1 MSLSPGKP
9 EGRGPRGNHM
19 QRDCRRDGRV
29 SSIAPLKS
37 TGSRREDRAS
47 GRPRSLCVVRQVS
60 PHRTCLADDDERCR
74 VSVRSARV
82 TVRPSSPNQGPH
94 RHRNELAAGTAGH
107 VPLPTF
113 SWEQSRVNT
122 VRAAP
127 LEQTVSG
134 GRPRASN
141 QGRSRIRR
149 LVLSRARGRTFR
161 RQKRPSASL
170 RLYDRSSD
178 RRIGGETTFAE

>member
-9 EGRGPRGNHM
+9 EDRGPRGNHL
-19 QRDCRRDGRV
+19 QRDCRRDGHV
-29 SSIAPLKS
+29 SPIAPLQS

-47 GRPRSLCVVRQVS
+47 GRPRSRCVVRQVS

-82 TVRPSSPNQGPH
+82 TVRPRPH
-94 RHRNELAAGTAGH
+94 RHRNELAVGTAGH

-170 RLYDRSSD
+170 RRYVRSSD
-178 RRIGGETTFAE
+178 RRIAGETTFAE